1 MARMICKVEIEGNSF
16 YIFEGSRGFWY
27 QKGKEPRPDFYT
39 FATKDEAIDALE
51 ANWEVDKL
59 VREKQLS
66 RIQAIIEYESQK
78 EAQRKQKKRK

>member
-1 MARMICKVEIEGNSF
+1 MKLVCKVEIEGNTF

-27 QKGKEPRPDFYT
+27 QQGKEPHPDINT
-39 FATKDEAIDALE
+39 FHTKDEAIDALE

-66 RIQAIIEYESQK
+66 RIQAIIEYEAQK
-78 EAQRKQKKRK
+78 EAQKKQKKRK